1 MTYYGDTWHHRQPPP
16 PAPPPRP
23 PVRPTGPPHGPPGRS
38 TELRRLRSAYRVLR
52 RVSALTAL
60 GYFVAFLLLS
70 VLARDTMGARVAGQL
85 TLGTLIGL
93 SQLAVTFA
101 AIRWYER
108 SARRWVDPQ
117 ATRVRQRAAA
127 DGAAR

>member
-1 MTYYGDTWHHRQPPP
+1 M
-16 PAPPPRP
+16 P
-23 PVRPTGPPHGPPGRS
+23 PV
-38 TELRRLRSAYRVLR
+38 ELGRLRSAYRLLR

-70 VLARDTMGARVAGQL
+70 VLARDTMGTRVAGEL
-85 TLGTLIGL
+85 TLGTLMGL

-108 SARRWVDPQ
+108 SARRSVDPLAQ
-117 ATRVRQRAAA
+117 RVRQHAETAG
-127 DGAAR
+127 GAAR

>member
-16 PAPPPRP
+16 PAPEPAPPPRP
-23 PVRPTGPPHGPPGRS
+23 PVRPV
-38 TELRRLRSAYRVLR
+38 ELRRLRSAYRLLR

-60 GYFVAFLLLS
+60 GYFLAFLLLS
-70 VLARDTMGARVAGQL
+70 VLARDTMGTRVAGQL
-85 TLGTLIGL
+85 TLGTLMGL

-108 SARRWVDPQ
+108 SARRSVDPL
-117 ATRVRQRAAA
+117 ALRVRQRETA